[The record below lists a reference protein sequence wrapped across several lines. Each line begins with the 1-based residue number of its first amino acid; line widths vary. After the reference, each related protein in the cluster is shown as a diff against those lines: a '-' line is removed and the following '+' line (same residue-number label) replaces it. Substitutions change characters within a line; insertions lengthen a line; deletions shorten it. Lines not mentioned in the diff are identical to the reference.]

1 MRPECIY
8 YPKMLIQQESQEC
21 VCRGTM
27 MRKKNWKL
35 IVRTNGEN
43 ELYNLEVDAKEEKNL
58 YYNPNYKNIVCEM
71 KNQML
76 DWYLQTSDVVP
87 RLQE

>member
-1 MRPECIY
+1 ME
-8 YPKMLIQQESQEC
+8 KMNYIIWRWMQ
-21 VCRGTM
+21 
-27 MRKKNWKL
+27 
-35 IVRTNGEN
+35 
-43 ELYNLEVDAKEEKNL
+43 KEEKNL